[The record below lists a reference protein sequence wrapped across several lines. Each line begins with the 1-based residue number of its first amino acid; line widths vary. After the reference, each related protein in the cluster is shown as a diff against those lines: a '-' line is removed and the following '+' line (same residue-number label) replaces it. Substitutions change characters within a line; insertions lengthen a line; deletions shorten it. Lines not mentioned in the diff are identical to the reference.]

1 MATLEDYHEKGV
13 PEPERFFAMY
23 GKLKPEEYKAKIIE
37 IYGPS
42 EGRDKRMEATVNA
55 AVLAYVVKKA

>member
-1 MATLEDYHEKGV
+1 MTTLEDYHERGV
-13 PEPERFFAMY
+13 PEPERFFAAY
-23 GKLKPEEYKAKIIE
+23 GKLKPEEYKAKIVE
-37 IYGPS
+37 TYGPA